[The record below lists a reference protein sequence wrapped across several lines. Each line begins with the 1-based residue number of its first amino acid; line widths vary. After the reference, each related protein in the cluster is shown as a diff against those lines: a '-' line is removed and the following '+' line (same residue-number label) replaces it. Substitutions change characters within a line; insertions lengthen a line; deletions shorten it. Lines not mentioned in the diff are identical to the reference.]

1 LSPLAVLHSE
11 GTIANKL
18 KALSTHGYSPYANTS
33 FGILRN
39 LMDNPLRV
47 GLTLAA
53 WMAATALASVCAWLA
68 GADARRL
75 AEAAVV
81 SLSPAVTGFILL
93 GRFNEAWA
101 RIYFVSAWALSAA
114 MLAASS
120 GGPAS
125 ATSTLF
131 IIAPAFALAIGDRAL
146 VAIAALASATGFV
159 AAALLGGGVESE
171 PLGWAPALYAA
182 FTLLL
187 CTAIFARQANAHNGE
202 SERSI
207 AEAAHELRTPVG
219 HMIGFAEMIE
229 RELYGPVGERNR
241 EYAGLIRASGV
252 QLLDLIARRLDLSR
266 LATGRFAL
274 DLGAVDAREIA
285 ADVVRLSHG
294 SAAAKNITLEQD
306 LPNAETFVRA
316 DSSAVRQM
324 LTNLIGNAIKF
335 TPEGGRVRLAMR
347 SSAAK
352 LHLEVSDTGPGVAA
366 PDRRRVMRPFERGA
380 AARDVEGAGLG
391 LALVRSLARLHG
403 GDLRLAAA
411 PGGGLL
417 ACVRLPLNGPK

>member
-1 LSPLAVLHSE
+1 
-11 GTIANKL
+11 
-18 KALSTHGYSPYANTS
+18 
-33 FGILRN
+33 
-39 LMDNPLRV
+39 
-47 GLTLAA
+47 
-53 WMAATALASVCAWLA
+53 
-68 GADARRL
+68 
-75 AEAAVV
+75 
-81 SLSPAVTGFILL
+81 
-93 GRFNEAWA
+93 
-101 RIYFVSAWALSAA
+101 
-114 MLAASS
+114 
-120 GGPAS
+120 
-125 ATSTLF
+125 
-131 IIAPAFALAIGDRAL
+131 
-146 VAIAALASATGFV
+146 
-159 AAALLGGGVESE
+159 
-171 PLGWAPALYAA
+171 
-182 FTLLL
+182 
-187 CTAIFARQANAHNGE
+187 
-202 SERSI
+202 
-207 AEAAHELRTPVG
+207 
-219 HMIGFAEMIE
+219 
-229 RELYGPVGERNR
+229 
-241 EYAGLIRASGV
+241 
-252 QLLDLIARRLDLSR
+252 LSR

>member
-1 LSPLAVLHSE
+1 
-11 GTIANKL
+11 
-18 KALSTHGYSPYANTS
+18 
-33 FGILRN
+33 
-39 LMDNPLRV
+39 MDNPLRV

-114 MLAASS
+114 MLAALS

-125 ATSTLF
+125 AASTLF

-146 VAIAALASATGFV
+146 VAIAALASAMGLV
-159 AAALLGGGVESE
+159 AAAVLAGVESE
-171 PLGWAPALYAA
+171 PLGWAPAVYAA
-182 FTLLL
+182 FALLL

-241 EYAGLIRASGV
+241 EYAGLIRASGA

-274 DLGAVDAREIA
+274 DLDAVDAREIA

-306 LPNAETFVRA
+306 LPNGETFVRA
-316 DSSAVRQM
+316 DRGAVRQM

-380 AARDVEGAGLG
+380 AARGVEGAGLG
-391 LALVRSLARLHG
+391 LALVQSLARLHG